1 MARPRAVETFENR
14 AGASSAGAPAGRE
27 RVSRRA
33 FIAASAAVG
42 GGLLIDFSVPVFA
55 DTAAGP
61 RRRYVLNAYIQIDP
75 DDTVTIMSKCPEIG
89 QGIKTSLPMVVAEE
103 LDADWKKVV
112 AEQAPLD
119 ARAYGAQFAGGSFS
133 TPMNYE
139 PLRRVGA
146 AARLMLIEAAAQA
159 WHIKPEQCD
168 TEIPGFVRHTGT
180 ARKLSYGALAARA
193 SHIQPPPM
201 QIVKV
206 KDPKSFRIIGKPI
219 SGVDNPLIVTG
230 QPLFGIDMTLPGMKY
245 AVFEKCPVFGG
256 RPVSANLDA
265 IKALPGV
272 RDAFMVPG
280 ARPTGLPDGM
290 AITLQDGVAIIG
302 DTWWAANAALDKL
315 IVQWDE
321 GPVASQSTEAWDRMA
336 VDLSTKPPGKTVR
349 SDGDVDKALASAVK
363 VVEGH
368 YAYPLVAH
376 TPLEPMNATAR
387 YADGKVEI
395 WAPTQNPGAGQGA
408 VAKVLGIPPSNVTVH
423 MTRAGGGFGRRLGTE
438 YMVEAAVLSKMAG
451 VPIKVLRNRKQDIQH
466 EFYRPAG
473 YHYFKAGLDSSG
485 TLTAFRDH
493 FVTFTSDGEKYSN
506 SADMAADEFPARFVP
521 NLEYGA
527 SMMLLGVPTGPM
539 RAPQSNALGYAF
551 QSFLDEVA
559 VAAGKDPIQF
569 RIDLFNTPH
578 LVPNPPPPRG
588 RGGPRRGGGGLFGMM
603 PGFDPK
609 RAVGVLELV
618 RDKSGWSE
626 RGKLPART
634 GMGAAFYYSHLG
646 YIAEVMQV
654 TVAREGFVKVDKVW
668 LAADVGRQIVN
679 PSGALNQLQGGAL
692 DGISQALGQ
701 AITIDRG
708 RVVQTNFDDYTL
720 LRMNQAPPV
729 EVYFNITD
737 NMVTGLGEPAVPP
750 APPALCNAIAAATG
764 KRVRKLPIDPAML
777 VAT

>member
-1 MARPRAVETFENR
+1 MARLRAVETFEKGPGANR
-14 AGASSAGAPAGRE
+14 AGRE
-27 RVSRRA
+27 PVSRRA
-33 FIAASAAVG
+33 FLVASAAAG
-42 GGLLIDFSVPVFA
+42 GGLLINFSVPVFA
-55 DTAAGP
+55 EAASGP
-61 RRRYVLNAYIQIDP
+61 RRRYTLNAYIQIDP
-75 DDTVTIMSKCPEIG
+75 DNTVTIMSKCPEIG
-89 QGIKTSLPMVVAEE
+89 QGVKTSLPMIIAEE
-103 LDADWKKVV
+103 LDADWKNVV
-112 AEQAPLD
+112 TEQAPLD
-119 ARAYGAQFAGGSFS
+119 PRAYGAQFAGGSFA

-146 AARLMLIEAAAQA
+146 AAREMLVTAAAQA
-159 WHIKPEQCD
+159 WGIKADRCD
-168 TEIPGFVRHTGT
+168 TAIAGYVRHTGT
-180 ARKLSYGALAARA
+180 GRKLSYGALAARA
-193 SHIQPPPM
+193 SRIKPPDM
-201 QIVKV
+201 RSVRV
-206 KDPKSFRIIGKPI
+206 KDPKDFRIIGKPI
-219 SGVDNPLIVTG
+219 TGVDNPLIVTG
-230 QPLFGIDMTLPGMKY
+230 KPLFGIDMSLPGMKY

-256 RPVSANLDA
+256 KPVSANLDA

-272 RDAFMVPG
+272 HDAFIVPG

-290 AITLQDGVAIIG
+290 AITLQDGIAIIG

-315 IVQWDE
+315 IVEWDE
-321 GPVASQSTEAWDRMA
+321 GPVASQSTEQFDRMA
-336 VDLSTKPPGKTVR
+336 TDLSTKPPGKIFR
-349 SDGDVDKALASAVK
+349 HDGDVEKAFASAAK
-363 VVEGH
+363 VIEGH

-376 TPLEPMNATAR
+376 TPLEPMNSTAR
-387 YADGKVEI
+387 YADGKVEV

-408 VAKVLGIPPSNVTVH
+408 VAKILGIPPSNVTVH

-438 YMVEAAVLSKMAG
+438 YMVEAAVLSKMTG

-473 YHYFKAGLDSSG
+473 YHYFKAGIDSAG
-485 TLTAFRDH
+485 TLVAFRDH
-493 FVTFTSDGEKYSN
+493 FVTFTSDGEKVSN
-506 SADMAADEFPARFVP
+506 SADMAPDEFPARFVP
-521 NLEYGA
+521 NLEYGR
-527 SMMLLGVPTGPM
+527 SMILLGVPTGPM

-559 VAAGKDPIQF
+559 VAAGKDPLQF

-588 RGGPRRGGGGLFGMM
+588 PGGRRRGGGLFGMM

-618 RDKSGWSE
+618 RDKSGWGQ
-626 RGKLPART
+626 RKLPPRT
-634 GMGAAFYYSHLG
+634 GMGVAFYYSHLG

-654 TVAREGFVKVDKVW
+654 TVAPEGTVKVDQVW
-668 LAADVGRQIVN
+668 VAADVGRQIVN

-708 RVVQTNFDDYTL
+708 RVVQTNFDDYQL

-729 EVYFNITD
+729 EVHFNITD

-764 KRVRKLPIDPAML
+764 KRVRKLPVDPAML

>member
-1 MARPRAVETFENR
+1 MGRLSALETTEKEA
-14 AGASSAGAPAGRE
+14 AGPAGRE
-27 RVSRRA
+27 SVSRRA
-33 FIAASAAVG
+33 FLVAGAAAG
-42 GGLLIDFSVPVFA
+42 GGLLINFSVPVFA
-55 DTAAGP
+55 ETASGP
-61 RRRYVLNAYIQIDP
+61 RRRYTLNAYIQIDP
-75 DDTVTIMSKCPEIG
+75 DNTVTIMSKCPEIG

-103 LDADWKKVV
+103 LDADWKNVV

-146 AARLMLIEAAAQA
+146 AAREMLVTAAART
-159 WHIKPEQCD
+159 WRVKPEECD
-168 TEIPGFVRHTGT
+168 TQIAGFVRHTGT
-180 ARKLSYGALAARA
+180 SRKLSYGALAAKA
-193 SHIQPPPM
+193 S
-201 QIVKV
+201 QIKLAPDVLRTVKV
-206 KDPKSFRIIGKPI
+206 KDPKDFRLIGKLI

-230 QPLFGIDMTLPGMKY
+230 QPLFGIDMSLPGMKY

-256 RPVSANLDA
+256 IPVSANLDA
-265 IKALPGV
+265 IKALPGI
-272 RDAFMVPG
+272 RDAFIVPG

-290 AITLQDGVAIIG
+290 AITLQDGIAIIG
-302 DTWWAANAALDKL
+302 DSWWAANAALDKL
-315 IVQWDE
+315 VVQWNE
-321 GPVASQSTEAWDRMA
+321 GPVASQSTEQFDRMA
-336 VDLSTKPPGKTVR
+336 VDLSTKPPGQVFR
-349 SDGDVDKALASAVK
+349 HDGDVDKAFASAAK
-363 VVEGH
+363 VIEGQ

-387 YADGKVEI
+387 YADGQVEV
-395 WAPTQNPGAGQGA
+395 WAPTQNPAAGQGA
-408 VAKVLGIPPSNVTVH
+408 IAKVLGIPPSKVTVH

-438 YMVEAAVLSKMAG
+438 YMAEAAVLSKMVG

-473 YHYFKAGLDSSG
+473 YHYFKAGLDSAG
-485 TLTAFRDH
+485 TLVAFRDH
-493 FVTFTSDGEKYSN
+493 FITFTSDGEKLSN
-506 SADMAADEFPARFVP
+506 SANMDATEFPARFVP
-521 NLEYGA
+521 NLQYA
-527 SMMLLGVPTGPM
+527 QSLMLLGVPTGPM

-588 RGGPRRGGGGLFGMM
+588 PGGGRRRGGGGLFGMM
-603 PGFDPK
+603 PAFDPK

-618 RDKSGWSE
+618 RDKSGWGQ
-626 RGKLPART
+626 RKLPART
-634 GMGAAFYYSHLG
+634 GMGVAFYYSHLG
-646 YIAEVMQV
+646 YVAQVMQV
-654 TVAREGFVKVDKVW
+654 TVAREGTVKVDKVW
-668 LAADVGRQIVN
+668 IAADVGRQIVN
-679 PSGALNQLQGGAL
+679 PSGAINQLQGGTL

-708 RVVQTNFDDYTL
+708 RVVQTNFDDYQL

-729 EVYFNITD
+729 DVFFNITD

-764 KRVRKLPIDPAML
+764 KRVRKLPIDPATL